1 MLATGA
7 RKFGHQTLQIASPT
21 FNNCFAVIHTS
32 RHIPLYHFA
41 SPTFV
46 GWCAKTYSKKALQTG
61 TRAVEMQQQ
70 IIEEVSACVHFCL
83 YLSTC
88 INITLYKPVYLCIY
102 IYMII
107 YVYIYTYTCRYMC
120 ICIYVCIYMCICI
133 YVCIYVYMYICVY
146 IDKKTSYIE

>member
-21 FNNCFAVIHTS
+21 FNNCFAVMHTR

-70 IIEEVSACVHFCL
+70 IIEEVSVCVHFCL

-102 IYMII
+102 IYI
-107 YVYIYTYTCRYMC
+107 YVYIYTYMCRYMC

-133 YVCIYVYMYICVY
+133 YVCIYMCVYVYMCVY
-146 IDKKTSYIE
+146 RQKDLIY